1 MIQELYDDSKQ
12 KFRIYTD
19 YEHGR
24 AYVRTYEGKMIL
36 DMDIQSKPNKYKL
49 CLSENNSDWI
59 EVPEHFDL
67 LKQIEY
73 ILHLDI
79 NS

>member
-1 MIQELYDDSKQ
+1 MIQILYDDSKQ

-19 YEHGR
+19 YENGR
-24 AYVRTYEGKMIL
+24 AYVKTYEGEMIL
-36 DMDIQSKPNKYKL
+36 DMDIQSKPHKYKL
-49 CLSENNSDWI
+49 CLAGNNSDWI

-67 LKQIEY
+67 LKQIEN
-73 ILHLDI
+73 ILHPDK

>member
-1 MIQELYDDSKQ
+1 MIQEFYEDSKHRF
-12 KFRIYTD
+12 KIYTD
-19 YEHGR
+19 YEKGR
-24 AYVRTYEGKMIL
+24 AYVKTCEGKMIL
-36 DMDIQSKPNKYKL
+36 DMDIQSKPHKYKL

-67 LKQIEY
+67 LKQIEN
-73 ILHLDI
+73 ILPPDK